1 MLNVDGFRGI
11 PSTYNDNLFP
21 DYEHESPESSFF
33 SPAVRQISVKEL
45 PSGESKEIQIS
56 NDSKHPKLTTRVLP
70 RLLYLIIN
78 VGLTRCNN

>member
-45 PSGESKEIQIS
+45 PSGESK
-56 NDSKHPKLTTRVLP
+56 
-70 RLLYLIIN
+70 RLL
-78 VGLTRCNN
+78 T